1 MIEGI
6 LTGVIGTYDCPLKL
20 RLYATRNPVEQEALK
35 RRMKKD
41 KLPVP
46 IRPPNRAAEA
56 ERERI
61 RKEAMKR
68 GNAEETGRQDSYTNA
83 DRSQEAINPATLEDL
98 INQSSTFNPRQ
109 MGQTVEKFGINE
121 SDLASMPMA
130 DTPSSMKT
138 QLLSYQRQGLAWM
151 LAKEAPSLPEQGSP
165 GTVQLWKREGSRYKN
180 IATHFATS
188 QPPTLASGGILADDM
203 GLGKTIQIISL
214 IMANSKPRT
223 PQSSSITLIISPV
236 GVMSNWKGQI
246 EAHVKPEHIP
256 KILVYHGSNKKGAN
270 LSGYDVVITSY
281 GALAS
286 EYTQSD
292 GPPVKRSSGLYSV
305 NWRRVVLDEGH
316 TIRNP
321 RSKGALAAYNLQADS
336 RWTLTGTPIINS
348 LRDLYS
354 QVRFLK
360 LSGGL
365 DDLAMFNAVL
375 IRPLSQGD
383 PAGVYL
389 LQEMMA
395 AICLRRRKDME
406 FINLRLPPLKSHV
419 LRIKFHSHE
428 QEKYEMFQYVLSKL
442 FFALASANQLYRAEA
457 KGMLSQYQ
465 SKGSGGPTYSHILE
479 VLLRMRQVCNHWALC
494 KDRVTKLTSMLEQ
507 HKVVEL
513 TPENVKALQE
523 LLQLRI
529 ESQETCAICLDNLEQ
544 PVITACA
551 HAFDKACIE
560 QVIERQ
566 HKCPMCRADIKDANN
581 LVSPATELGEDMGA
595 VNVDPNATSSKV
607 DALIKILTAK
617 GQAEGTKTVVFSQWT
632 SFLDILEPH
641 IKRHGIHFV
650 RIDGKLNSKK
660 RDQAI
665 TEFSNEP
672 NCTVLLASLNVCS
685 VGLNL
690 VAASQVVLCDS
701 WWAPA
706 IEDQAMDRVYRL
718 GQTRETTIWRL
729 VMEGSIEDRVIE
741 IQENKRLLSM
751 TALSETENKKKG
763 QHTAA
768 RLGDIEKLLR

>member
-1 MIEGI
+1 MVEGV
-6 LTGVIGTYDCPLKL
+6 LTGVIGTYDCPLRL
-20 RLYATRNPVEQEALK
+20 RLYATRNPVEQESLR
-35 RRMKKD
+35 RRMKQD
-41 KLPVP
+41 RLPVP
-46 IRPPNRAAEA
+46 IKPPNRNAEA

-68 GNAEETGRQDSYTNA
+68 GAAEETGQQDSYVGS
-83 DRSQEAINPATLEDL
+83 SQAAINPATLEDL

-121 SDLASMPMA
+121 SDLANMPMA

-151 LAKEAPSLPEQGSP
+151 LAKEAPTLPAQGSTD
-165 GTVQLWKREGSRYKN
+165 TVQLWKREGSRYKN
-180 IATHFATS
+180 IATHYATS

-214 IMANSKPRT
+214 IMANSKPRA

-256 KILVYHGSNKKGAN
+256 KILVYHGSNKKGAK
-270 LSGYDVVITSY
+270 LSDYDVVITSY

-286 EYTQSD
+286 EYTPSD

-375 IRPLSQGD
+375 IRPLSQAD

-395 AICLRRRKDME
+395 AICLRRRKNME

-428 QEKYEMFQYVLSKL
+428 QEKYEMFQYVMSTL
-442 FFALASANQLYRAEA
+442 ALPQQTLINF
-457 KGMLSQYQ
+457 
-465 SKGSGGPTYSHILE
+465 
-479 VLLRMRQVCNHWALC
+479 
-494 KDRVTKLTSMLEQ
+494 
-507 HKVVEL
+507 
-513 TPENVKALQE
+513 
-523 LLQLRI
+523 I
-529 ESQETCAICLDNLEQ
+529 E
-544 PVITACA
+544 P
-551 HAFDKACIE
+551 
-560 QVIERQ
+560 
-566 HKCPMCRADIKDANN
+566 
-581 LVSPATELGEDMGA
+581 
-595 VNVDPNATSSKV
+595 
-607 DALIKILTAK
+607 
-617 GQAEGTKTVVFSQWT
+617 
-632 SFLDILEPH
+632 
-641 IKRHGIHFV
+641 KR
-650 RIDGKLNSKK
+650 R
-660 RDQAI
+660 
-665 TEFSNEP
+665 E
-672 NCTVLLASLNVCS
+672 CS
-685 VGLNL
+685 VSIKLK
-690 VAASQVVLCDS
+690 
-701 WWAPA
+701 APG
-706 IEDQAMDRVYRL
+706 DPH
-718 GQTRETTIWRL
+718 TRIFSKSFFECVRCATIGRC
-729 VMEGSIEDRVIE
+729 
-741 IQENKRLLSM
+741 
-751 TALSETENKKKG
+751 
-763 QHTAA
+763 A
-768 RLGDIEKLLR
+768 RTV

>member
-1 MIEGI
+1 
-6 LTGVIGTYDCPLKL
+6 
-20 RLYATRNPVEQEALK
+20 
-35 RRMKKD
+35 MKKD

-428 QEKYEMFQYVLSKL
+428 QEKYEMFQYVL
-442 FFALASANQLYRAEA
+442 
-457 KGMLSQYQ
+457 
-465 SKGSGGPTYSHILE
+465 
-479 VLLRMRQVCNHWALC
+479 
-494 KDRVTKLTSMLEQ
+494 
-507 HKVVEL
+507 
-513 TPENVKALQE
+513 
-523 LLQLRI
+523 
-529 ESQETCAICLDNLEQ
+529 
-544 PVITACA
+544 
-551 HAFDKACIE
+551 
-560 QVIERQ
+560 
-566 HKCPMCRADIKDANN
+566 
-581 LVSPATELGEDMGA
+581 
-595 VNVDPNATSSKV
+595 
-607 DALIKILTAK
+607 
-617 GQAEGTKTVVFSQWT
+617 
-632 SFLDILEPH
+632 
-641 IKRHGIHFV
+641 
-650 RIDGKLNSKK
+650 
-660 RDQAI
+660 
-665 TEFSNEP
+665 
-672 NCTVLLASLNVCS
+672 
-685 VGLNL
+685 
-690 VAASQVVLCDS
+690 
-701 WWAPA
+701 
-706 IEDQAMDRVYRL
+706 
-718 GQTRETTIWRL
+718 
-729 VMEGSIEDRVIE
+729 
-741 IQENKRLLSM
+741 
-751 TALSETENKKKG
+751 
-763 QHTAA
+763 
-768 RLGDIEKLLR
+768 